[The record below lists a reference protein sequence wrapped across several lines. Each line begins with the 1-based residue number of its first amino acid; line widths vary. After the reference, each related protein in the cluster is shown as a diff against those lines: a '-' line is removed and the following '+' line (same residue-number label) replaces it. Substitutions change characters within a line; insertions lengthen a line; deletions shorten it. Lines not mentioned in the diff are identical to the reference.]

1 MRASYLIAALTLLTA
16 PARASDDCAPTYQ
29 VELALDPHL
38 KGYRSEGPTRG
49 KEPHRSRESARLWHG
64 TRVTLEQEACETA
77 KRSTSKTVLRF
88 ELPGETHSTADLLFW
103 VKRARALVERL
114 RPSLRSPDVAVRLLH
129 DLSGERDDVEQYP
142 WETLAK
148 GSFRRRFGEIT
159 DFRLEATV
167 GGEGATLTLTEID

>member
-1 MRASYLIAALTLLTA
+1 MRASYLIVAFALLASTA
-16 PARASDDCAPTYQ
+16 QASEDCAPTYQ

-49 KEPHRSRESARLWHG
+49 REPHRSRESARLSHG
-64 TRVTLEQEACETA
+64 MRVTLEQEACETA
-77 KRSTSKTVLRF
+77 KGSTSKTVLRF

-103 VKRARALVERL
+103 VKRARALVEKL

-142 WETLAK
+142 WETLSR
-148 GSFRRRFGEIT
+148 GRFRRRFGEIT

-167 GGEGATLTLTEID
+167 GNDGATLILTEIV